1 MNNHAPRRPQRARW
15 SVGLIRYGLI
25 MCSAGLLGAVVSE
38 SFALVSITVGILAI
52 GSGGLLHWL
61 IGRRDDS

>member
-1 MNNHAPRRPQRARW
+1 
-15 SVGLIRYGLI
+15 
-25 MCSAGLLGAVVSE
+25 MCSAGLIGVGFSE

-61 IGRRDDS
+61 IGRCDDS

>member
-1 MNNHAPRRPQRARW
+1 MPARPPPRAEWNRW
-15 SVGLIRYGLI
+15 STSLIRYGMI

-61 IGRRDDS
+61 IGRHDDS